1 MKTGMSVFGIIFHPW
16 RTRQELRKLREALS
30 AATAAA
36 EQSGRDAEIA
46 RSNAGQALR
55 RADGLQESLDSLRAE
70 MARRELE
77 AAKEIAERDAK
88 IEIISARLRDSDTAL
103 AVQQEQID
111 TVARQFKQMMDAHE
125 RYKKK
130 IALLRGQLEQAKKR
144 LSDRRAVKDE
154 DIVPVNLRPRGFYQS
169 SAPPVSPPKRE
180 ATFPAA
186 AEDDWYK
193 PLDI

>member
-55 RADGLQESLDSLRAE
+55 RADGLQESLDSLQAE

-111 TVARQFKQMMDAHE
+111 TVARQFRQMMDAHE

-144 LSDRRAVKDE
+144 LSDRRVVKDE

-169 SAPPVSPPKRE
+169 SPPPVSTPKRE

-186 AEDDWYK
+186 AEDEWYK